1 MIVQKIMRI
10 SSEEGEKNE
19 KIKLKKDILF
29 TALGRLEILII
40 RKDIR
45 PNPNTSIKVTK
56 ISISEAKK
64 NFFLSSLRTIF
75 KDLNKSITVIV

>member
-1 MIVQKIMRI
+1 M

-45 PNPNTSIKVTK
+45 PNPNTSIKTTK
-56 ISISEAKK
+56 TRIPEAKK
-64 NFFLSSLRTIF
+64 NLFLSSPRTIF
-75 KDLNKSITVIV
+75 KDLNKLITVIISSREKS